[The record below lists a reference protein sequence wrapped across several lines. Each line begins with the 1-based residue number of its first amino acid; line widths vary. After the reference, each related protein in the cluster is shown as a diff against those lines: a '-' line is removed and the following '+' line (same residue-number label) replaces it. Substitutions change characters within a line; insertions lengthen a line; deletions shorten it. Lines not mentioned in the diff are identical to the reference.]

1 METLELTSITTDRL
15 EQSLTDLEAQIGVR
29 RHLQLRLLTEVDQ
42 RQVPI
47 GDGARNLT
55 EWAAARLDVAP
66 DTAQRLTQTTRR
78 LADQPQLAQELA
90 DGRVSFDRVVEESRL
105 VTAGADPDLVAR
117 SRGWD
122 ISGLRRMVARHQRI
136 SRPDEQRVFGDR
148 EIKLQP
154 TLDQTHYKVWGGLPG
169 VDGRLF
175 EQALLRRAEQFP
187 PMPNG
192 RYAPRAQRFADAL
205 VSIAQDSLDGN
216 PTESSS
222 SAPLVSIF
230 VDAHLAAPTNGETG
244 AEIATGPR
252 IGPLTLEQV
261 LCDGQVEILMTS
273 PDGTPLAVG
282 PTARTIPP
290 KLRRF
295 ILHRDG
301 SMCTADGCQSRYRLQ
316 PHHITPRSQN
326 GSHHP
331 DNLTTLCWFHHHVV
345 IHRNQYRIDPD
356 SPPQRRRFLPPN
368 NQHPP

>member
-1 METLELTSITTDRL
+1 METMELTSITTDRL
-15 EQSLTDLEAQIGVR
+15 EQTLTDLEAQIGVR
-29 RHLQLRLLTEVDQ
+29 RHLQMRLLAEVDQ

-66 DTAQRLTQTTRR
+66 ETAQRLTQTTRR
-78 LADQPQLAQELA
+78 LADQPDLAAELQ

-105 VTAGADPDLVAR
+105 VSTGADPDLVAR

-136 SRPDEQRVFGDR
+136 SRPDEQQTYR
-148 EIKLQP
+148 ERFLSIQP
-154 TLDQTHYKVWGGLPG
+154 TLDRSSYKLWGLFPG
-169 VDGRLF
+169 TDGHLV
-175 EQALLRRAEQFP
+175 EQALTHRAEQFP

-192 RYAPRAQRFADAL
+192 RYAPRAQRYADAL

-216 PTESSS
+216 HTEGTST
-222 SAPLVSIF
+222 PLVSIF

-252 IGPLTLEQV
+252 IGPLTLEEV
-261 LCDGQVEILMTS
+261 LCEGQVEILTTS
-273 PDGTPLAVG
+273 PEGTPLAVG
-282 PTARTIPP
+282 PTARTVPP

-301 SMCTADGCQSRYRLQ
+301 SMCSADGCQSRYRLQ

-326 GSHHP
+326 GTHHP
-331 DNLTTLCWFHHHVV
+331 DNLTTLCWYHHHVV
-345 IHRNQYRIDPD
+345 IHRNGHRIDPN
-356 SPPQRRRFLPPN
+356 SPPQRRRFLQPN
-368 NQHPP
+368 NHDPP